1 VVACSNC
8 HGTAPHDSADINKHL
23 KRVDCTTCHIPTY
36 AKGAPTDMVRDWS
49 QPGDLDPVSGL
60 FEPHM
65 TKASNVTPVY
75 GFFNG
80 RSRFYQFG
88 APAVP
93 GSNGKV
99 LMAGPLGS
107 VQEPGAKIVAM
118 KRHEGKQPMDPV
130 TQRLYPLKIGIF
142 FQSGDV
148 DTAVAQGA
156 AAVGWT
162 YNGHTFAE
170 TERYMGLYHEVAGHD
185 QALSCATCHDQNRLD
200 FAALGYTPLSTRNGR
215 PLCSSCHEAKSNPGF
230 YNLHNK
236 HVKDKKLDCSN
247 CHTFSK
253 AQ

>member
-1 VVACSNC
+1 
-8 HGTAPHDSADINKHL
+8 
-23 KRVDCTTCHIPTY
+23 
-36 AKGAPTDMVRDWS
+36 
-49 QPGDLDPVSGL
+49 
-60 FEPHM
+60 
-65 TKASNVTPVY
+65 
-75 GFFNG
+75 
-80 RSRFYQFG
+80 
-88 APAVP
+88 
-93 GSNGKV
+93 
-99 LMAGPLGS
+99 
-107 VQEPGAKIVAM
+107 
-118 KRHEGKQPMDPV
+118 
-130 TQRLYPLKIGIF
+130 
-142 FQSGDV
+142 
-148 DTAVAQGA
+148 
-156 AAVGWT
+156 VGWT